1 MKLTRSSSK
10 GSIGSLGALAA
21 LLMASW
27 GTPAVA
33 QELPAG
39 AADEATVEIPSEANS
54 IQQATMSYG
63 AGQRALKKHTKLTGK
78 ADAASGTDR
87 EKFQSKAREQL
98 EKAVQ
103 EFANAITLNPKLHKA
118 YVALGDTLVM
128 LDQYQDAVGVY
139 SQAIELEPADWGT
152 VLSRGRA
159 MVAVNN
165 IQGAVDSYQVL
176 RNGDVAKADE
186 LLATIKG
193 WVEDKQA
200 NPGQIPADAIKQVE
214 DWVVQQEG
222 STS

>member
-1 MKLTRSSSK
+1 MAWTLMTCW
-10 GSIGSLGALAA
+10 GALA
-21 LLMASW
+21 L
-27 GTPAVA
+27 A
-33 QELPAG
+33 QQDPEG
-39 AADEATVEIPSEANS
+39 AAPEPSMVDIPSEANS

-63 AGQRALKKHTKLTGK
+63 SGQRALKKHAKLTEK

-103 EFANAITLNPKLHKA
+103 DFATAINFNPKLHKA

-176 RNGDVAKADE
+176 RNGDVSKADE

-222 STS
+222 SAS

>member
-1 MKLTRSSSK
+1 MKARDLRRNA
-10 GSIGSLGALAA
+10 SLQAAWVLALVVSAG
-21 LLMASW
+21 W
-27 GTPAVA
+27 VRVAVA

-39 AADEATVEIPSEANS
+39 AADEATVEIPSEANN

-63 AGQRALKKHTKLTGK
+63 AGQRALKKHAKLTEK
-78 ADAASGTDR
+78 ADAANGTDR
-87 EKFQSKAREQL
+87 EKLESKAREQL
-98 EKAVQ
+98 ESAVQ
-103 EFANAITLNPKLHKA
+103 NFANAISLNPKLHKA

-128 LDQYQDAVGVY
+128 LDQNQDAVGVY
-139 SQAIELEPADWGT
+139 SQAIELEPSDWAT

-176 RNGDVAKADE
+176 RNGDVSKADE

-200 NPGQIPADAIKQVE
+200 NPGQIPPDAIKQVE
-214 DWVVQQEG
+214 SWIVQQEG